1 MRTAVLLIASLACA
15 GADQS
20 FSVPT
25 ELPGTAPL
33 RLSADWREQQ
43 RQEIL
48 RYLDGR
54 IGRTQSSSG
63 CVMEAGSCLSAVLWT
78 YCPAAAERASEN
90 ARASKSIPGAT
101 ATTTPLHSDLQEL
114 VVTAPDGFYARALFA
129 WRRQTEARDDR
140 DPCAGPDC
148 RSIRRE
154 LGSSST
160 DERRRCDRCD
170 DHGSS

>member
-1 MRTAVLLIASLACA
+1 MRTAVLLIAALACA

-43 RQEIL
+43 RQEII

-54 IGRTQSSSG
+54 IVRSQSSSG
-63 CVMEAGSCLSAVLWT
+63 CRYGSRLLPLGSPLCVL
-78 YCPAAAERASEN
+78 PGSSGASFGKCS
-90 ARASKSIPGAT
+90 ASKIIPGAT
-101 ATTTPLHSDLQEL
+101 ATTTPLRSNLQEL

-129 WRRQTEARDDR
+129 WPPADR
-140 DPCAGPDC
+140 SA
-148 RSIRRE
+148 
-154 LGSSST
+154 
-160 DERRRCDRCD
+160 
-170 DHGSS
+170 